1 MGVGESEWATKN
13 RRQESSYPSI
23 INIIDTQVVSYL
35 PLRENTAVTVITSV
49 DNGKVEASPK
59 LSELKQI
66 YLPCV
71 LQIVATAAICH
82 RDSYT
87 LSDSDPEGV
96 FPVVLDHECAG
107 TVERVGED
115 VTKFKPSSHNE

>member
-1 MGVGESEWATKN
+1 MTPWHEIGGQVQTK
-13 RRQESSYPSI
+13 
-23 INIIDTQVVSYL
+23 
-35 PLRENTAVTVITSV
+35 
-49 DNGKVEASPK
+49 
-59 LSELKQI
+59 LKCCI

-87 LSDSDPEGV
+87 LSGSDPEGV

-115 VTKFKPSSHNE
+115 GYYDPLYIHLCGECKFNENPKTNRCQKVR